1 MRCKRYLAVAW
12 AAMMLMVGAGNASA
26 MTAAP
31 DSEVGLGDP
40 RLNLRNLN
48 TSVFDANYR
57 ADDLGLT
64 PLDSVFYYQDK
75 LAGYAP
81 FTVKV
86 APSSSASHWG
96 RSSLLLFH
104 RHATNHENPSSA
116 IFQVASY
123 RSVDRS
129 PRLDTSAPATSEPK
143 TLAMMLAGF
152 GMVSLI
158 ARRRIVA

>member
-1 MRCKRYLAVAW
+1 
-12 AAMMLMVGAGNASA
+12 LMVGVGVGNASA
-26 MTAAP
+26 MSVAS

-40 RLNLRNLN
+40 RPNFGNLN

-57 ADDLGLT
+57 ANDLGLT

-86 APSSSASHWG
+86 APSSPSPNLG
-96 RSSLLLFH
+96 RSSLLFFH

-116 IFQVASY
+116 VFQVTSY
-123 RSVDRS
+123 RTVDGS
-129 PRLDTSAPATSEPK
+129 PRFDTSPPATSEPK